1 MILLHLDIDETGQ
14 AAFRAD
20 APSPVI
26 LEAVQSVVW
35 FTNEVE
41 PAGDGR
47 VATSTRNLLMFLSD
61 VRGRKFKRGIF
72 LGDDILQLAETFR
85 AAARTIAAG
94 QFLPDL
100 EEWPDGFHAIWR
112 AIGEVKGDW
121 EVKGERRKVKGDW
134 EVKGER
140 RKVKGD
146 GVVKGER
153 RKVKGDVE
161 PDHHS
166 PFTFHHSP
174 FTRLLDALARRAGR
188 TPLESDTGR
197 HETVHDAWLAA
208 LRSDSGLLHWPDA
221 EDARDLMRQLKTWRA
236 PLVVSAAD
244 RAALTFT
251 LEPSSSEDAPWQLT
265 LAAPPA
271 TRLGLVSL
279 GQAATVYPPLRN
291 LRGGVLDLT
300 RAEAETFLQTGAVAL
315 TSAGY
320 SVVLPDGVVGEHVSA
335 AAELGDAEIA
345 TDAPA
350 PVRAPIPAKL
360 TIRVDGEPVSEQEI
374 EFLLDQGS
382 PLVFFRN
389 RWIEVDRNVLR
400 EALRALRATKAKKLS
415 VREAVSF
422 ALGLGRLGRLR
433 VDEVKAHGWLRGLLN
448 ELRGDQVFAL
458 LPPPPG
464 LRGTLRDYQQ
474 RGFSWLAFLA
484 KWGFG
489 PCLADDMGLGKTVQV
504 IAYILHAKDKIK
516 RLNVKRLNAGGGAKE
531 TEAIAT
537 TLVVAPVS
545 VTANWVREFRKFA
558 PGLKVL
564 LHQGTDR
571 FQGGSFQRACAKA
584 DVVVTGYSLLVK
596 DFRLFSEA
604 KFGALILDEAQ
615 TVKNADTQAA
625 RAARALEVPV
635 KVALTGTPI
644 ENSPN
649 DLWSLEEFL
658 NPGLLGERKDFE
670 QTFTRAIREDAR
682 SGATDRLKRILEPFM
697 LRRLKTDPGI
707 AAELGAKREI
717 REYCQLSAA
726 QRRRYEDA
734 LAAYRADVAAD
745 GGEPTRG
752 RMLALLTEL
761 KLVCDGDG
769 KLARLD
775 DLLADIFAN
784 EESCLIFTQYAKVG
798 RMLRDHLR
806 EEFGRNYP
814 FLHGS
819 LSPAQREAEI
829 AAFNADK
836 EPNAFILSLKAGGFG
851 LNLTR
856 ATHVIHFDRWW
867 NPAVENQATDRA
879 HRIGQ
884 TKTVF
889 VHTFICTGTLEDR
902 IDEMLSSKRQLAA
915 EVVAGGESFLLKMN
929 PREFERM
936 TALEDV
942 SAG

>member
-20 APSPVI
+20 APSPFL
-26 LEAVQSVVW
+26 LEVVQSVVW
-35 FTNEVE
+35 FKDET
-41 PAGDGR
+41 ALLADGR

-85 AAARTIAAG
+85 AAARTVAAG
-94 QFLPDL
+94 QFLPGL
-100 EEWPDGFHAIWR
+100 EKWPDGFHAVWH
-112 AIGEVKGDW
+112 ALGEM
-121 EVKGERRKVKGDW
+121 KGERRKVKD
-134 EVKGER
+134 
-140 RKVKGD
+140 
-146 GVVKGER
+146 
-153 RKVKGDVE
+153 DVE
-161 PDHHS
+161 PDHPS
-166 PFTFHHSP
+166 PFTFHPSP
-174 FTRLLDALARRAGR
+174 FTFLLDALARRAGR
-188 TPLESDTGR
+188 TPLESDTGK

-208 LRSDSGLLHWPDA
+208 LRSDSGLLHWPNA
-221 EDARDLMRQLKTWRA
+221 EDARDLMRQLRTWRA

-251 LEPSSSEDAPWQLT
+251 LAPSASEDAPWQLT

-315 TSAGY
+315 ASAGY

-335 AAELGDAEIA
+335 AAELGDAESA
-345 TDAPA
+345 SDAPA
-350 PVRAPIPAKL
+350 PVRVPIPAKL
-360 TIRVDGEPVSEQEI
+360 TIRVNGEPVSEQEI

-415 VREAVSF
+415 VREAASF

-433 VDEVKAHGWLRGLLN
+433 IDEVKAHGWLRGLLN
-448 ELRGDQVFAL
+448 ELRGDQLFAM
-458 LPPPPG
+458 LPTPPG

-489 PCLADDMGLGKTVQV
+489 PCLADDMGLGKTIQA
-504 IAYILHAKDKIK
+504 IAFILHLHERNFPQKHPAIPQSLNPTISQSHNPTIK
-516 RLNVKRLNAGGGAKE
+516 PA
-531 TEAIAT
+531 
-537 TLVVAPVS
+537 LVVAPVS

-806 EEFGRNYP
+806 EEFGRDYP

-936 TALEDV
+936 TALDSESV
-942 SAG
+942 TT